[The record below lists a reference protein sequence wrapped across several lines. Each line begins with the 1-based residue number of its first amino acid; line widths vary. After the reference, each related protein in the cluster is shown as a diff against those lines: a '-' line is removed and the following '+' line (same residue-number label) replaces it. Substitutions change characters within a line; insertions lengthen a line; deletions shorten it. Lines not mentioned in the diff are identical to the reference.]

1 MFEVKRKA
9 EHDTAAWQETII
21 TRVRRVR
28 QQIAMEKDLRG
39 RSCGV
44 LYVIPEFSLY
54 FEGKEQA
61 DLWGMEDGFIEDKTN
76 ILEVKSS
83 GFDD

>member
-1 MFEVKRKA
+1 MGFY
-9 EHDTAAWQETII
+9 I
-21 TRVRRVR
+21 
-28 QQIAMEKDLRG
+28 
-39 RSCGV
+39 
-44 LYVIPEFSLY
+44 VIREFSLY

-61 DLWGMEDGFIEDKTN
+61 DLWSMEDGFIEDKTN